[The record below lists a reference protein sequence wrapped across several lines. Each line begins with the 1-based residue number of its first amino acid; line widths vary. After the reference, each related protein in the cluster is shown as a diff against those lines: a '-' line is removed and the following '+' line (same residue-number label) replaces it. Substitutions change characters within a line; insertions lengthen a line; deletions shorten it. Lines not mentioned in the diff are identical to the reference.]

1 MSLRLLPA
9 IVASCVMGLGCGGR
23 GKQGPAGPSG
33 APGAAGTR
41 GEAGAVGPVG
51 SEGATGPQGEAGDP
65 GPQGPIGLTGAVGPA
80 GPAGDIGPA
89 GAIGPA
95 GPQGAAGDAGPTGAL
110 GPAGAIGPAGPPGP
124 AGPAG
129 PPGDVGSIGPSGLPG
144 AMGSTGPAGPTG
156 PTGDVGP
163 AGPPGE
169 RGPAGAAGL
178 EGATGPKGD
187 IGLTGAKGDPGPKG
201 DIGLTGAKGDVGA
214 RGADGDPGED
224 GLSCWDLDGDGVGSA
239 AEDINGDGH
248 LDAADCGAQSVS
260 SRSEAVFFDDFFAG
274 FDPRIWTSTV
284 SGGTISGAGNYLG
297 FLYFEAYSAASELLL
312 RNHIPSGANLFG
324 VSQGSA
330 ELAFRGWSLPATSQL
345 DIGLIYNSVFVAG
358 VRMQGGTWY
367 ATCRDPEG
375 TTPEVTA
382 VIAAPSSSQARI
394 RITLST
400 AKVVAIDVDGVRVA
414 TLSGCGDSFNA
425 DGSGV
430 RLRSPTGAYSFVVLD
445 YFQWR
450 HAR

>member
-1 MSLRLLPA
+1 
-9 IVASCVMGLGCGGR
+9 
-23 GKQGPAGPSG
+23 
-33 APGAAGTR
+33 
-41 GEAGAVGPVG
+41 
-51 SEGATGPQGEAGDP
+51 
-65 GPQGPIGLTGAVGPA
+65 
-80 GPAGDIGPA
+80 
-89 GAIGPA
+89 
-95 GPQGAAGDAGPTGAL
+95 
-110 GPAGAIGPAGPPGP
+110 
-124 AGPAG
+124 
-129 PPGDVGSIGPSGLPG
+129 
-144 AMGSTGPAGPTG
+144 MGSTGPAGPTG

-187 IGLTGAKGDPGPKG
+187 IGLTGAKGDTGLTGAKGDIGLTGAKGDPGPKGDIGLTGAKG